1 MHNRIEQLQREID
14 HALQSIR
21 VYWPLRRHWISRAML
36 AMRIGQIRT
45 ARKEIADLIAGSAW
59 ATVPQWATDEMSE
72 ETLNLLWQNGQ
83 LRKV

>member
-1 MHNRIEQLQREID
+1 
-14 HALQSIR
+14 
-21 VYWPLRRHWISRAML
+21 ML